1 MAVLLFRSIFPN
13 PGSRPVHLSMDGV
26 VSLRERRRTIGTA
39 DMAIDRWFV
48 IASLELVLLLAE
60 PMARADADAALNLP
74 DAPRAAAPQPSGQTD
89 TPSATGQSGSQTSPA
104 PSKAPPLTPEEQ
116 RKKAQEQLKQEEK
129 QRVWAVVATFNTT
142 ANQEAIPLS
151 KGQKYQL
158 FFKSAFDPWPF
169 LLAAVLAGTN
179 QAQNSFPEWG
189 QGVQGYAKRFG
200 ASYGDYFIGNF
211 LGNAVLAS
219 ALHEDPRY
227 YQKGTG
233 SYTRRALWAASG
245 TVWCKRDSGTWGPNY
260 ANFVGN
266 LMGAAVS
273 NVYYPASDRTVGG
286 TITRGLSVTAQGII
300 GSEVIEFWPD
310 IVRHHQRKQAEKLAK
325 KNGLPTAQ
333 PAAQPSSPTNGPPQF

>member
-1 MAVLLFRSIFPN
+1 MAIHQWFSTASLGLVLLF
-13 PGSRPVHLSMDGV
+13 
-26 VSLRERRRTIGTA
+26 
-39 DMAIDRWFV
+39 
-48 IASLELVLLLAE
+48 AE
-60 PMARADADAALNLP
+60 PMAAVADTALSLP
-74 DAPRAAAPQPSGQTD
+74 DAPQPNSPQTPAQTD
-89 TPSATGQSGSQTSPA
+89 VPAATDQSGSQTSPPPA
-104 PSKAPPLTPEEQ
+104 PAKAPPLTPEEQ
-116 RKKAQEQLKQEEK
+116 RKKAQEQLEQEEH

-142 ANQEAIPLS
+142 ANQEAVPLS
-151 KGQKYQL
+151 KGQKFQL
-158 FFKSAFDPWPF
+158 FFKSAMDPWPF

-179 QAQNSFPEWG
+179 QAQNSFPQYG

-266 LMGAAVS
+266 LLGASVS
-273 NVYYPASDRTVGG
+273 NVYYPAPERTVGG
-286 TITRGLSVTAQGII
+286 TISRGLSVTAQGII

-310 IVRHHQRKQAEKLAK
+310 IVRHHQRKQAEKLAR
-325 KNGLPTAQ
+325 KNGTQ
-333 PAAQPSSPTNGPPQF
+333 PAAQPSSPTPLPPQS